1 MSESMLVRLCK
12 NFVITAQLIVFLGCT
27 HYYVPRQYPLKLEM
41 IPEFKGNQPIGI
53 QNAYTA
59 SNIVFLGSQG
69 GHKWMGDLQKW
80 TDTAVGLLKAELGKR
95 NVVATENTQKELKLT
110 VTNAKVYF
118 GFSVIRCIV
127 YLKVETGDG
136 YTREFEGNNPSPWTL
151 YRACDGAIT
160 RAVAAMLN
168 DDMILNYIKY

>member
-12 NFVITAQLIVFLGCT
+12 NFVITVQLIVFLGCT
-27 HYYVPRQYPLKLEM
+27 HYYVPQQYPLKLEM
-41 IPEFKGNQPIGI
+41 IPEFKGNQPISVK
-53 QNAYTA
+53 NTHT
-59 SNIVFLGSQG
+59 SNNIVLLGSQG

-80 TDTAVGLLKAELGKR
+80 TDTAVGLFKSELGKR
-95 NVVATENTQKELKLT
+95 DVIITEDAQKELKLT
-110 VTNAKVYF
+110 VTKANIYW
-118 GFSVIRCIV
+118 GFAAIRCIV

>member
-1 MSESMLVRLCK
+1 L
-12 NFVITAQLIVFLGCT
+12 
-27 HYYVPRQYPLKLEM
+27 
-41 IPEFKGNQPIGI
+41 FK
-53 QNAYTA
+53 
-59 SNIVFLGSQG
+59 S
-69 GHKWMGDLQKW
+69 
-80 TDTAVGLLKAELGKR
+80 ELGKR
-95 NVVATENTQKELKLT
+95 DVTITEDAQKELKLT
-110 VTNAKVYF
+110 VTKANVYW
-118 GFSVIRCIV
+118 GFAAIRCIV